1 MTNQEAL
8 RIAYSKR
15 KDSAGEERDFLNTI
29 IKALEQKPC
38 EDAISRTEVLDL
50 IDSKDPNYEV
60 RHFKEDVEC
69 LPSVSTEKTGHWIM
83 PVQDDGMSDPIYYQ
97 VRCSECGFDLDPQ
110 TWHQELHQYGAD
122 KYCPKCGCRMMER
135 AESE

>member
-69 LPSVSTEKTGHWIM
+69 LPSVSTEKTGRWELVYRDCGIEYYLCSKCHEGKVAI
-83 PVQDDGMSDPIYYQ
+83 DGDYYKNIT
-97 VRCSECGFDLDPQ
+97 EFI
-110 TWHQELHQYGAD
+110 
-122 KYCPKCGCRMMER
+122 YCPSCGARLEV
-135 AESE
+135 EG